1 MKTILKT
8 GILLAAA
15 VVMIAA
21 CTTAPASTQKTGAVT
36 ITVPEGSTL
45 SVRIRTQDG
54 SAVRVQGA
62 DKTEI
67 QGTDEVRELNEDKP
81 MQLLKATGTTIVF
94 TGDIR
99 ELDIKDN
106 GTVENIDVSRCP
118 DMEVLYCAGNN
129 ITQLQLSAN
138 KNLKRLQCYN
148 NRLSGLDISQQT
160 QLELL
165 WCGINQLSVLDVSG
179 CKKLTQLRCYM
190 NAIETE
196 AMDALLKSLP
206 AATGNNTI
214 VREARILAVGDK
226 IKNGKPSA
234 AALQQAKANGWAI
247 LDSGNTPIE
256 P

>member
-8 GILLAAA
+8 GILLAAT
-15 VVMIAA
+15 VMIAA
-21 CTTAPASTQKTGAVT
+21 CTTTPTSTPKTGTVT
-36 ITVPEGSTL
+36 ITVPEGSAL
-45 SVRIRTQDG
+45 SVRIKTQDG
-54 SAVRVQGA
+54 SAVKVEGT
-62 DKTEI
+62 DKTALP
-67 QGTDEVRELNEDKP
+67 GTDEVRELNEDKP
-81 MQLLKATGTTIVF
+81 MQLLKASGREIVF
-94 TGDIR
+94 TGNIC

-106 GTVENIDVSRCP
+106 GTVESIDVSGCP
-118 DMEVLYCAGNN
+118 DLEVLYCAGNK

-138 KNLKRLQCYN
+138 KTLKRLQCYN
-148 NRLSGLDISQQT
+148 NNLNELDVSQQG

-165 WCGINQLSVLDVSG
+165 WCGINRLTALDVSG

-206 AATGNNTI
+206 AATENGST
-214 VREARILAVGDK
+214 VRQARILAVGDN

-234 AALQQAKANGWAI
+234 VALQQAQAKGWVV
-247 LDSGNTPIE
+247 LDSGNAPIE

>member
-1 MKTILKT
+1 MKTLLKT

-15 VVMIAA
+15 VLITA
-21 CTTAPASTQKTGAVT
+21 CATTPASAPKTGTVT
-36 ITVPEGSTL
+36 ITVPEGSAL
-45 SVRIRTQDG
+45 SIRIRTQDG
-54 SAVRVQGA
+54 STVKVQGA
-62 DKTEI
+62 DKTTL
-67 QGTDEVRELNEDKP
+67 QGADEVRELNEDKP
-81 MQLLKATGTTIVF
+81 MQLLKVSGTTVVF
-94 TGDIR
+94 TGGIR

-106 GTVENIDVSRCP
+106 GIVESIDVSRCP
-118 DMEVLYCAGNN
+118 DLEVLYCAGNK

-138 KNLKRLQCYN
+138 KSLKRLQCYN
-148 NRLSGLDISQQT
+148 NSLSELDVSQQG

-165 WCGINQLSVLDVSG
+165 WCGINRLTALDVSG

-190 NAIETE
+190 NAIDTE

-206 AATGNNTI
+206 AATGNGTT

-234 AALQQAKANGWAI
+234 VALQQAQANSWAI
-247 LDSGNTPIE
+247 LDSGNSPIE

>member
-15 VVMIAA
+15 VIIAA
-21 CTTAPASTQKTGAVT
+21 CTTAPASSRKTETVT

-45 SVRIRTQDG
+45 SIRIRTQDG

-62 DKTEI
+62 DKTMI
-67 QGTDEVRELNEDKP
+67 PGTDDVRELNEDKP
-81 MQLLKATGTTIVF
+81 MQLLKATGTTVVF

-106 GTVENIDVSRCP
+106 GTVENIDISRCP
-118 DMEVLYCAGNN
+118 NIEVLYCAGNK
-129 ITQLQLSAN
+129 IAQLQLSAN

-148 NRLSGLDISQQT
+148 NRLSKLDVSQQS

-165 WCGINQLSVLDVSG
+165 WCGINRISALDVSG

-206 AATGNNTI
+206 AATENSAA

-247 LDSGNTPIE
+247 LDSGNAPIE